1 MANNMKLTKA
11 ELNQLLSAPLAKGVL
26 KKTNRGQL
34 LKMLDDCNVD
44 LPDASEAEATEVS
57 SDAVLEESY
66 ITDEEAKEENDDP
79 CTVAGQSRN
88 PDSTPEIL
96 RDKSPEDH
104 ALMEASIVAVQ
115 TVENEARIS
124 TGKEPCLLQDYS
136 ASIKDEIVI
145 VTNHVIRSSW
155 HYFPETE
162 ICAPAEFLKEGGL
175 KAKSST
181 SSKKGGHRGHQ
192 KSSMRQRVSDLIETA
207 ELSAK
212 EICEQIVEEM
222 DRKKSAVVTILNA
235 SKSPYWNS
243 LRTGVC
249 IQDDVVMFDDHPDVD
264 LQKASFHKEHPFF
277 LSFDE
282 FTDLMAKAPNQRLRN
297 QYSDD
302 QIGIALPVEKE
313 ETEEAVAA

>member
-1 MANNMKLTKA
+1 MAIDMKLTKA

-66 ITDEEAKEENDDP
+66 ATDEEAKEENVDS
-79 CTVAGQSRN
+79 CTVAGESRN
-88 PDSTPEIL
+88 PDSTPDFL

-145 VTNHVIRSSW
+145 VPGT
-155 HYFPETE
+155 
-162 ICAPAEFLKEGGL
+162 
-175 KAKSST
+175 
-181 SSKKGGHRGHQ
+181 
-192 KSSMRQRVSDLIETA
+192 
-207 ELSAK
+207 
-212 EICEQIVEEM
+212 
-222 DRKKSAVVTILNA
+222 
-235 SKSPYWNS
+235 
-243 LRTGVC
+243 
-249 IQDDVVMFDDHPDVD
+249 
-264 LQKASFHKEHPFF
+264 
-277 LSFDE
+277 
-282 FTDLMAKAPNQRLRN
+282 
-297 QYSDD
+297 
-302 QIGIALPVEKE
+302 
-313 ETEEAVAA
+313 